1 MNNNGRKS
9 IQDTRGLRQKQPV
22 SETREFTGADAFDRD
37 DQEDSGS
44 VDMYPTTDIY
54 FAAYLKTIDVPFYR
68 VNRSTSGQS
77 GRVRLEFVF
86 DISRIDDFNSIKD
99 DYFVRG
105 VEVSSSR
112 FVENIKSFKAM
123 CYS

>member
-1 MNNNGRKS
+1 MNNGRKS
-9 IQDTRGLRQKQPV
+9 IPDTSSRRQKPV
-22 SETREFTGADAFDRD
+22 PESTRTFTGADSFDRA
-37 DQEDSGS
+37 EDSGNDDS
-44 VDMYPTTDIY
+44 QDLYPTTDIY

-77 GRVRLEFVF
+77 NRVRLEFVF

-99 DYFVRG
+99 DYFIRG
-105 VEVSSSR
+105 VDVSSSR